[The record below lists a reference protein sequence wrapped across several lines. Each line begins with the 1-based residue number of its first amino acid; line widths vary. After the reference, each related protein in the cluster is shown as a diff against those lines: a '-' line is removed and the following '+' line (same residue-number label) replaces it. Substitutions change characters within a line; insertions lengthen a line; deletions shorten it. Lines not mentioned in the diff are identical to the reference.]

1 MRLVLC
7 CFEKDAQAGVG
18 AEVERGETAC
28 WVDGGRG
35 LAAGCAIG
43 NV

>member
-1 MRLVLC
+1 MCLVLC
-7 CFEKDAQAGVG
+7 CFEEDAHSGVG

-35 LAAGCAIG
+35 LVAGGAIG